1 MTTTPKQ
8 IAIASVNGLRRALNL
23 TDNQVKAGIARYPK
37 LPGWKQGPN
46 FLVVP
51 GGDQPDGAGEGAQEG
66 GDLLRRIHLSVVIYD
81 RSLRDMVGESE
92 VVITKNDSILDW
104 SEKVLGVF
112 RYTFEAD
119 QQYSFLTG
127 LLVEPLFYAGTS
139 EVMPEDPDNGWY
151 RREVYFT
158 GLFETS
164 LTDVSLTLPQTR

>member
-1 MTTTPKQ
+1 M
-8 IAIASVNGLRRALNL
+8 IL
-23 TDNQVKAGIARYPK
+23 TRVRFK
-37 LPGWKQGPN
+37 
-46 FLVVP
+46 
-51 GGDQPDGAGEGAQEG
+51 
-66 GDLLRRIHLSVVIYD
+66 
-81 RSLRDMVGESE
+81 E